1 MSAASQIEE
10 LEDRIKRLEQYLFKD
25 TEWSHLSKMLEQS
38 NLTQEILETVEQN
51 VFVTTTSTMHINR

>member
-25 TEWSHLSKMLEQS
+25 TEWSHLSEMLEQS
-38 NLTQEILETVEQN
+38 TLTQEILETVEQN
-51 VFVTTTSTMHINR
+51 VYVTTTSTMHINR